1 MSTPSHRAHKEQAP
15 AAVVCG
21 IVTVSDT
28 RTPESDSSGA
38 LIREQLIS
46 HGHEARAYHIV
57 KDDPKEIRRLLDLM
71 LARADLQALII
82 NGGTGI
88 APRDVTFDVVAGL
101 LQKELPGFGEF
112 FRHFSYEEIGSAAL
126 MSRATAGIVNNKVVF
141 SVPGSSG
148 AVELAMKRLILPEL
162 SHLVYELNK

>member
-1 MSTPSHRAHKEQAP
+1 MATPSHTAHKEQAK
-15 AAVVCG
+15 ARVACG

-28 RTPESDSSGA
+28 RTEATDASGA
-38 LIREQLIS
+38 LIREQLVG

-57 KDDPKEIRRLLDLM
+57 KDDPTEIRGLLERLLT
-71 LARADLQALII
+71 RADLDALII

-88 APRDVTFDVVAGL
+88 ARRDVTYDVVSAML
-101 LQKELPGFGEF
+101 EKELPGFGEF

-126 MSRATAGIVNNKVVF
+126 LSRATAGVVGNKVLF
-141 SVPGSSG
+141 SVPGSSA
-148 AVELAMKRLILPEL
+148 AVALAMKRLILPEL